1 MIEFTIRELSGFAK
15 KYDSERMRNLLDMI
29 RKMGYDKVQFRD
41 NDFLSYINELIDD
54 AMEKY
59 IDDINAIL
67 ADYDFLLTGCKENP
81 DMMDEYQD
89 VSKILCAKYF
99 ENKKLTKYDLMSAFD
114 KLFEYN
120 ILYDMGVE
128 DHTIQDC
135 VEKIIKILNN

>member
-1 MIEFTIRELSGFAK
+1 
-15 KYDSERMRNLLDMI
+15 MRNLLDMI
-29 RKMGYDKVQFRD
+29 RKMGYAKVQFRD
-41 NDFLSYINELIDD
+41 KDITGFINDLNEE
-54 AMEKY
+54 MMNKY
-59 IDDINAIL
+59 IDDIDAIL

-114 KLFEYN
+114 KIFEYN

>member
-1 MIEFTIRELSGFAK
+1 MIEFTIHELSGFAK
-15 KYDSERMRNLLDMI
+15 KYDSERMRNLLGMI

-54 AMEKY
+54 AMNKY
-59 IDDINAIL
+59 INDINVIL

-89 VSKILCAKYF
+89 VSKILCTKYF
-99 ENKKLTKYDLMSAFD
+99 ETGKLTEYDLISTFD

-135 VEKIIKILNN
+135 VAKIIKILNN